1 MFSGSIGV
9 GARMVN
15 PVKLGLALAVL
26 STSFHALWAVLV
38 AAGLAQG
45 VADFILWVHFIRPAF
60 MVDPFDIGRAGL
72 LLAVTATVA
81 FAIGCVFGW
90 AWNLVHK

>member
-1 MFSGSIGV
+1 
-9 GARMVN
+9 MVN

-26 STSFHALWAVLV
+26 SSGFHAIWALLV

-45 VADFILWVHFIRPAF
+45 VADFILWVHFVRPAF
-60 MVDPFDIGRAGL
+60 MVDTFDIGRAGL

-81 FAIGCVFGW
+81 FVIGCALGW
-90 AWNLVHK
+90 AWNLVHR